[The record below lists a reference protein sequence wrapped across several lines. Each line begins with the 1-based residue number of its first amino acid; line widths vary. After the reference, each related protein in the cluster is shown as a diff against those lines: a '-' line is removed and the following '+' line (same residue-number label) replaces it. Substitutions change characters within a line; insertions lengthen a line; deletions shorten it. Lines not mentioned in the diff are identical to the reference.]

1 MLTSA
6 ALGVYLAPAP
16 LERAIRVQVVSDDD
30 TFTELEPTWD
40 RVLNS
45 ARGARPHPFLEFQW
59 ARTWWDC
66 FGAGHT
72 LHVLV
77 LWLGEE
83 PIAIAP
89 LMLSRV
95 RMHGIALQ
103 RLGFLYNSH
112 VPRADFLS
120 GKYPE
125 LANRAIWKYLSLHRF
140 WDLLQ
145 LCQLPDT
152 SPTLDTIS
160 GLAERDG
167 FGTGTW
173 DSGASP
179 SVVTSGSW
187 MEYFNSLPTKHRSNL
202 RNRFKRIA
210 QLGDVER
217 EAVCLPPQL
226 DGALEDGFRIEAS
239 AWKGS
244 AGTAIAC
251 APELRRFY
259 SEFARRAAERGWLR
273 LNFLRSG
280 DKRVAFDYSLVYDNR
295 TFLLK
300 LGYDPEYSAYS
311 PSQLLLS
318 MALQDAFEQGREEY
332 DFLGEFVEWKRSW
345 AKESTAHRW
354 LFVTSPGIKGRLL
367 HFAKFRGIPLAK
379 RVLGRA

>member
-1 MLTSA
+1 MSTSA
-6 ALGVYLAPAP
+6 ALGIHLAPVP
-16 LERAIRVQVVSDDD
+16 LERAIRVQVVSDAGA
-30 TFTELEPTWD
+30 FAALEPIWD

-59 ARTWWDC
+59 ARTWWEC

-72 LHVLV
+72 LHILV
-77 LWLGEE
+77 LWLGDE

-95 RMHGIALQ
+95 RMHGIEVR

-112 VPRADFLS
+112 VPRADFLI

-125 LANRAIWKYLSLHRF
+125 LAYRAIWKYLSGHRC

-152 SPTLDTIS
+152 SPTLGNIS
-160 GLAERDG
+160 RLAERDG

-179 SVVTSGSW
+179 CVVTSGAW
-187 MEYFNSLPTKHRSNL
+187 MEYYNSLPAKHRSNL

-210 QLGDVER
+210 QLGGVER
-217 EAVCLPPQL
+217 EAVGAQASL
-226 DGALEDGFRIEAS
+226 DEALEDGFRIEAS

-280 DKRVAFDYSLVYDNR
+280 DRRVAFDYSLVYDNR

-300 LGYDPEYSAYS
+300 LGYDPEYAAYS

-318 MALQDAFEQGREEY
+318 MVLQDTFEQGREEY

-367 HFAKFRGIPLAK
+367 YFAKFRAIPLAK
-379 RVLGRA
+379 SVLGRA